1 MSKIIT
7 YYSVLVILIIGLFG
21 AGMLVVEEFKTG
33 NGCPKIMD
41 IPMCLVVLI
50 CFVIPLIA
58 HLLKKYNSIYFLFT
72 GLAFLIA
79 IVASVM
85 QFKGLGECP
94 KLDNGIPMCYLSF
107 ALFSTLIILKI
118 ILIKITKTT

>member
-107 ALFSTLIILKI
+107 ALFSTLIIFKI